1 MVLNGKIMQTM
12 QRFGGAL
19 FTPVL
24 FFTYS
29 GIIIAITIMLTNP
42 SIVGGLA
49 DSDSFWYKFW
59 TTIQNGGWTIF
70 NQMEL
75 IFVAALPLGLAKKA
89 QARAGIEALLIY
101 LTFNYFINSIL
112 SFWGPSFGVD
122 FSIDIS
128 KGASGTGL
136 DMIAGIKT
144 LDTNILGAILI
155 ASISVWI
162 HNRYFETKLPE
173 WLGVFQGSSLVGLI
187 GFFIMLPLALIT
199 CYVWPVVQQGISGLQ
214 DFMVSAGVIGIWI
227 YNFLNRVLIPT
238 GLHHFIY
245 MPFLWGPAAVD
256 EGLQKYW
263 LQHLNEFAASTQPIK
278 ELFPEGAFL
287 MFGTEKVFAPL
298 GVAAAFYFTAKPEK
312 KKQVL
317 ALLIPAVLTAILAG
331 ITEPFEFTFLFVAPI
346 LFVIYALISATMNT
360 IMYAFGVSGNFNSG
374 LIDWVTQNW
383 LPLFQHHWPTY
394 VTQIVIG
401 LLFMVI
407 YFFVF
412 KFLIER
418 FNFATPGREPDQV
431 ETKLYRKEDYKKR
444 QRDEVATASSES
456 GGSQFTLAAASYLEA
471 LGGRDNIQSVT
482 NCATRLRVTVN
493 DESLIATDSVFKS
506 AGAHG
511 VVRNG
516 KAIQIIIGLSV
527 PQVREEFERLM
538 NIEIN

>member
-1 MVLNGKIMQTM
+1 
-12 QRFGGAL
+12 
-19 FTPVL
+19 
-24 FFTYS
+24 
-29 GIIIAITIMLTNP
+29 
-42 SIVGGLA
+42 
-49 DSDSFWYKFW
+49 
-59 TTIQNGGWTIF
+59 
-70 NQMEL
+70 
-75 IFVAALPLGLAKKA
+75 
-89 QARAGIEALLIY
+89 
-101 LTFNYFINSIL
+101 
-112 SFWGPSFGVD
+112 
-122 FSIDIS
+122 
-128 KGASGTGL
+128 
-136 DMIAGIKT
+136 
-144 LDTNILGAILI
+144 
-155 ASISVWI
+155 
-162 HNRYFETKLPE
+162 
-173 WLGVFQGSSLVGLI
+173 
-187 GFFIMLPLALIT
+187 
-199 CYVWPVVQQGISGLQ
+199 
-214 DFMVSAGVIGIWI
+214 
-227 YNFLNRVLIPT
+227 
-238 GLHHFIY
+238 
-245 MPFLWGPAAVD
+245 
-256 EGLQKYW
+256 
-263 LQHLNEFAASTQPIK
+263 
-278 ELFPEGAFL
+278 
-287 MFGTEKVFAPL
+287 
-298 GVAAAFYFTAKPEK
+298 
-312 KKQVL
+312 
-317 ALLIPAVLTAILAG
+317 
-331 ITEPFEFTFLFVAPI
+331 
-346 LFVIYALISATMNT
+346 
-360 IMYAFGVSGNFNSG
+360 MYAFGVSGNFNSG